1 MHGRAGRTQTGR
13 EEISRSLALVVEVEV
28 EQEVEEIGR
37 GGRLWRVASQRQSLA
52 PAWLE
57 KGACIGRYSIRQSYA
72 GTATNIVFTT
82 CLRFVFDIDTR
93 LNINV
98 NVVVA
103 TSNLRG
109 EVRFQ

>member
-1 MHGRAGRTQTGR
+1 MVVKLHGKAGK
-13 EEISRSLALVVEVEV
+13 EEILILVV

-82 CLRFVFDIDTR
+82 CLCFVFDIDTR
-93 LNINV
+93 LNISV
-98 NVVVA
+98 KVA
-103 TSNLRG
+103 RG
-109 EVRFQ
+109 EN